1 MDEKDII
8 KKLES
13 ARLKELPMAAA
24 KAHVKNALLSGA
36 VLKQR
41 QPVFSSFR
49 YAALL
54 AAVFAASVA
63 TYYVIDNMEEGR
75 QFNKNGGVWSTYSD
89 AQEGGN
95 SVIWP
100 APSSASQNEFVM
112 SAPGFGDTGYA
123 VRVTG
128 RTGNKFDLNY
138 NYLGLVNRFSNDTSC
153 PKCDGVNIKKYKG
166 IMFRVK
172 GKVPSGNILFVL
184 PHESQECVPDR
195 LTCKSLTGYADY
207 EKDITNEITDKWTT
221 VMIDFRKDLM
231 QPYWTPAGSAVPV
244 EKVLES
250 VHLFKWQYKN
260 GSGDLMELWIDDVQL
275 YL

>member
-1 MDEKDII
+1 MEEKDII

-13 ARLKELPMAAA
+13 ARLKQLPMAAA
-24 KAHVKNALLSGA
+24 KAHVKSVLLNTA
-36 VLKQR
+36 VNMER
-41 QPVFSSFR
+41 RAAPSAFR
-49 YAALL
+49 YAGVL

-75 QFNKNGGVWSTYSD
+75 QFNKSGGVWSTYADS
-89 AQEGGN
+89 QEGGN

-100 APSSASQNEFVM
+100 APSSASQNQFVM
-112 SAPGFGDTGYA
+112 SAPGFGEAGYA

-138 NYLGLVNRFSNDTSC
+138 NYLGVVNRFSNDTSC
-153 PKCDGVNIKKYKG
+153 PKCAGVNIKKYKG
-166 IMFRVK
+166 IMFKVR
-172 GKVPSGNILFVL
+172 GAVPSGSLYFIL
-184 PHESQECVPDR
+184 PYESNECISER

-207 EKDITNEITDKWTT
+207 EKDITAEVAGSWTT
-221 VMIDFRKDLM
+221 VAIDFRKDLH
-231 QPYWTPAGSAVPV
+231 QPYWTPPGVSVPV

-260 GSGDLMELWIDDVQL
+260 GKGDLMDLWIDDVQL
-275 YL
+275 Y